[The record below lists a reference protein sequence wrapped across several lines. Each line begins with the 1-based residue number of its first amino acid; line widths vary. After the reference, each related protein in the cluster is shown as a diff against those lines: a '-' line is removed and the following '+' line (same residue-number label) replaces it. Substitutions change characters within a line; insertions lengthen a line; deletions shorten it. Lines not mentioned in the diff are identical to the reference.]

1 MYETY
6 SNVEDPD
13 GFYGVKTNNIADA
26 LQRRLQHEG
35 EHWRSF
41 GLHGAALESGLL
53 SNQVATVSL
62 SAMQDLHNLGFN
74 HISNAIFQSLRSSSD
89 KATSRSSEPLLFEL
103 AWRTSD
109 WDLPVPAETSPS
121 AETLLYSSLRA
132 VHRERD
138 LTAARSEVRTAINK
152 EVDIL
157 RMCGMERTTQIKKAV
172 ADLLCL
178 HEVQRWLG
186 PEMQAAL
193 DGKDPQGHLQRLTT
207 LDSAFP

>member
-13 GFYGVKTNNIADA
+13 GFYGVKTNDIADA

-41 GLHGAALESGLL
+41 GLHGAALEAGLP
-53 SNQVATVSL
+53 SDQIAPMSL
-62 SAMQDLHNLGFN
+62 LAMQDLHNLGFN
-74 HISNAIFQSLRSSSD
+74 HISNAIFASLRFSAD
-89 KATSRSSEPLLFEL
+89 KATSRLSEPLLFEL

-109 WDLPVPAETSPS
+109 WELPVHGETAPS
-121 AETLLYSSLRA
+121 TESLLYSSLRA

-138 LTAARSEVRTAINK
+138 LATARSVVGAAINK
-152 EVDIL
+152 EILIL
-157 RMCGMERTTQIKKAV
+157 RDCEMERTTQIKKAV

-178 HEVQRWLG
+178 HEVQRWLE

-193 DGKDPQGHLQRLTT
+193 DGKDPQNHLERFTT
-207 LDSAFP
+207 LDSNFS